1 MAKPSDRKAKGA
13 RGGHRRG
20 SGAPTRA
27 RAVRSTRSRV
37 RFRFWP
43 ALGWLAR
50 ALAIVAVWT
59 AVAAAGLAAWYAT
72 DLPDV
77 DRAVSATRRPSV
89 TILAADGAPVASFGD
104 LYGRPLTAERL
115 PRHLVN
121 AVLATEDRRFRE
133 HHGLDVRG
141 LARALWAN
149 LRAGAV
155 VQGGSTITQQV
166 AKNLF
171 LSPERTLKRKVQEL
185 LLALWLERKFTK
197 DQILAIYLNRVYFG
211 ARAFGVDAAAER
223 YFGLRAEEIDLA
235 QAAMLAGLLK
245 APSRYNPRNDPALA
259 ARRAAVVLDA
269 MVAWGA
275 IAPGEATEAKRGA
288 KIGVRPLSVS
298 RRGRHFADWV
308 FEQASNYVSPGDRDL
323 VVVTT
328 LDAGLQ
334 DIAETSVANAM
345 DAEGAEHGADQA
357 AIVALAPDGAVRA
370 MVGGRDYRESQYN
383 RATQALR
390 QPGSAFKPIV
400 YLAALAAGMEPE
412 TVVVDEPIVVEGW
425 SPRNF
430 DGRHVGPTTLRSAL
444 ARSINTVAVR
454 VAERAG
460 RERIIETARRLGITA
475 PMAPSPSLALGSF
488 EVSVIELTTAY
499 ASFAAAGMGVWPYG
513 ITEIRDGQGHVLY
526 RRAGSGPGRIM
537 SAENAARMN
546 AMLAGAVRE
555 GTGRAARLSRP
566 SAGKTG
572 TSQDHRDAWFV
583 GYTGHLVAGVWV
595 GNDSGAP
602 MRGVTGGGLPA
613 RLWRDF
619 MTRAHE
625 GLVPKPIFG
634 VDIAI
639 VAPPAPEQ
647 GFWPGFASRLWRGD
661 G

>member
-1 MAKPSDRKAKGA
+1 MAKPFDRKAKGA
-13 RGGHRRG
+13 RRGHLRERG
-20 SGAPTRA
+20 ARTRA
-27 RAVRSTRSRV
+27 RPVRGL
-37 RFRFWP
+37 RFWP
-43 ALGWLAR
+43 VVGWLAR
-50 ALAIVAVWT
+50 ASAIVAAWT
-59 AVAAAGLAAWYAT
+59 AVVAVGLTAWYAT

-89 TILAADGAPVASFGD
+89 TVLAADGAPIASFGD
-104 LYGRPLTAERL
+104 LYGRPLAAERL
-115 PRHLVN
+115 PKNLVN

-133 HHGLDVRG
+133 HFGLDVRG
-141 LARALWAN
+141 LARALLAN
-149 LRAGAV
+149 ARAGAI

-171 LSPERTLKRKVQEL
+171 LTPERTLKRKVQEL
-185 LLALWLERKFTK
+185 LLALWLEQKFTK

-211 ARAFGVDAAAER
+211 AGAFGVDAAAQR
-223 YFGLRAEEIDLA
+223 YFGVRAENIDLA
-235 QAAMLAGLLK
+235 GAAMLAGLLK

-259 ARRAAVVLDA
+259 AARAAIVLDA

-275 IAPGEATEAKRGA
+275 IEPGEAAAAKRSAKRGA
-288 KIGVRPLSVS
+288 RPFSANG
-298 RRGRHFADWV
+298 RGRHFADWV
-308 FEQASNYVSPGDRDL
+308 FAQASDYVSPGGRDL
-323 VVVTT
+323 VVLTT

-334 DIAETSVANAM
+334 GIAETSVANAI
-345 DAEGAEHGADQA
+345 ASEGGGHGADQA
-357 AIVALAPDGAVRA
+357 AVVALAPDGAVRA

-400 YLAALAAGMEPE
+400 YLAALEAGMEPE
-412 TVVVDEPIVVEGW
+412 TVVVDAPIAIAGW

-430 DGRHVGPTTLRSAL
+430 DGRHVGPTTLGAAL

-460 RERIIETARRLGITA
+460 RARIIETARRLGITA

-488 EVSVIELTTAY
+488 EVSVIELTAAY

-513 ITEIRDGQGHVLY
+513 ITEIRDRQGQVLY
-526 RRAGSGPGRIM
+526 RRRGSGPGRIM

-546 AMLAGAVRE
+546 AMLANAIRE
-555 GTGRAARLSRP
+555 GTGRAARIPRP
-566 SAGKTG
+566 AAGKTG

-583 GYTGHLVAGVWV
+583 GYTGHLVAGIWV

-619 MTRAHE
+619 MTGAHE

-634 VDIAI
+634 AGSAIA
-639 VAPPAPEQ
+639 APSATEE
-647 GFWPGFASRLWRGD
+647 GFWPGLASRLWRGD

>member
-1 MAKPSDRKAKGA
+1 VAKPLDRKAKGA
-13 RGGHRRG
+13 RRG
-20 SGAPTRA
+20 KPARTRA
-27 RAVRSTRSRV
+27 GAVRSRRFRV
-37 RFRFWP
+37 RFWP
-43 ALGWLAR
+43 AFGWLAR
-50 ALAIVAVWT
+50 ASAIAAAWTVVVAV
-59 AVAAAGLAAWYAT
+59 GLTAWYAT

-89 TILAADGAPVASFGD
+89 TILAADGAPIASFGD
-104 LYGRPLTAERL
+104 LYGRPLAAERL
-115 PRHLVN
+115 PQHLVN
-121 AVLATEDRRFRE
+121 AVLATEDRRFRK
-133 HHGLDVRG
+133 HRGLDVRG
-141 LARALWAN
+141 LARAMWAN
-149 LRAGAV
+149 VRAGAI

-211 ARAFGVDAAAER
+211 AGAFGVDAAAQR
-223 YFGLRAEEIDLA
+223 YFGVRAEEIDLT

-245 APSRYNPRNDPALA
+245 APSRYNPRNDPASA
-259 ARRAAVVLDA
+259 AKRAAVVLDA
-269 MVAWGA
+269 MAAWGA
-275 IAPGEATEAKRGA
+275 IEPGEAAAAKRGA
-288 KIGVRPLSVS
+288 KRGVRPVAASG
-298 RRGRHFADWV
+298 RGRHFADWI
-308 FEQASNYVSPGDRDL
+308 FERASYYVSPGGRDL
-323 VVVTT
+323 VVLTT

-334 DIAETSVANAM
+334 DIAEASVANALGS
-345 DAEGAEHGADQA
+345 DGAEGGGLGADQA
-357 AIVALAPDGAVRA
+357 AIVALALDGAVRA
-370 MVGGRDYRESQYN
+370 MVGGTDYRASQYN

-412 TVVVDEPIVVEGW
+412 TVVVDEPIAIAGW

-430 DGRHVGPTTLRSAL
+430 DGRHIGPTTLRVAL

-454 VAERAG
+454 VAEQAG
-460 RERIIETARRLGITA
+460 RARIIETARRLGITA
-475 PMAPSPSLALGSF
+475 PMAPSPSLSLGSF
-488 EVSVIELTTAY
+488 EVSVIELTAAY

-513 ITEIRDGQGHVLY
+513 ITEIRDSHGEVLY
-526 RRAGSGPGRIM
+526 RRRGSGPGRVM

-546 AMLAGAVRE
+546 AMLADAIRE
-555 GTGRAARLSRP
+555 GTGRAARIARP
-566 SAGKTG
+566 AAGKTG

-613 RLWRDF
+613 RLWRDL

-634 VDIAI
+634 VGPRSPRR
-639 VAPPAPEQ
+639 PPPTR
-647 GFWPGFASRLWRGD
+647 ASGPD
-661 G
+661 TSAE

>member
-13 RGGHRRG
+13 RRGHRRERRG
-20 SGAPTRA
+20 RTRA
-27 RAVRSTRSRV
+27 RPVRGPRFRV
-37 RFRFWP
+37 RFWP

-50 ALAIVAVWT
+50 ASAISAAWATVVAVGVT
-59 AVAAAGLAAWYAT
+59 AWYAT
-72 DLPDV
+72 ELPDV

-89 TILAADGAPVASFGD
+89 TILAADGASIASFGD
-104 LYGRPLTAERL
+104 LYGRPLAAERL

-133 HHGLDVRG
+133 HPGLDVRG

-149 LRAGAV
+149 ARAGAI

-166 AKNLF
+166 AKTLF
-171 LSPERTLKRKVQEL
+171 LTPERTLKRKVQEL
-185 LLALWLERKFTK
+185 LLALWLEWKFTK

-211 ARAFGVDAAAER
+211 AGAFGVDAAAQR
-223 YFGLRAEEIDLA
+223 YFGTRAEEIDLT

-259 ARRAAVVLDA
+259 AKRTAVVLDA
-269 MVAWGA
+269 MAAWGV
-275 IAPGEATEAKRGA
+275 IEPGKAAAAKRGA
-288 KIGVRPLSVS
+288 RRGVRPVAASG
-298 RRGRHFADWV
+298 RGRHFADWV
-308 FEQASNYVSPGDRDL
+308 FERASDYVLPGGRDL

-328 LDAGLQ
+328 LDARVQ
-334 DIAETSVANAM
+334 DMAEASVANAI
-345 DAEGAEHGADQA
+345 DSEGGGRGADQA

-400 YLAALAAGMEPE
+400 YLAALEAGMGPE
-412 TVVVDEPIVVEGW
+412 TVVVDAPIAIAGW

-430 DGRHVGPTTLRSAL
+430 DSRHVGPTTLRRAL

-454 VAERAG
+454 IAERTG
-460 RERIIETARRLGITA
+460 RARIIETARRLGITA
-475 PMAPSPSLALGSF
+475 PMAPNPSLALGSF
-488 EVSVIELTTAY
+488 EVSVIELTAAY
-499 ASFAAAGMGVWPYG
+499 ASFAAAGVGVWPYG
-513 ITEIRDGQGHVLY
+513 ITEIRDRQGRVLY
-526 RRAGSGPGRIM
+526 RRAGSGPGRVM
-537 SAENAARMN
+537 SAKDAARMN
-546 AMLAGAVRE
+546 AMLADAIRE
-555 GTGRAARLSRP
+555 GTGRAARLALP
-566 SAGKTG
+566 AAGKTG

-595 GNDSGAP
+595 GNDSAAP
-602 MRGVTGGGLPA
+602 MRGVSGGGLPA

-634 VDIAI
+634 MGPAIA
-639 VAPPAPEQ
+639 APPDDDE
-647 GFWPGFASRLWRGD
+647 GFWPGLASWLRHGE